1 MVAETPWRGMADEL
15 QELHYLKGAKFINQ
29 LKLIIYYGEFHL
41 VEGETNIYSAISE
54 QSDDFDNLI
63 NAARKAVEHGYHVY
77 ILPNP
82 RSCRTAD
89 FIFEKKGI
97 LGLYDLKTVYGKGS
111 VGTQL
116 LDSIGQT
123 NRILLNMTSD
133 YNPRALAKD
142 IKRYFERNGNA
153 IEVLIMKGTRTI
165 SVIREDTLGKSFVR
179 NFMMKYRQK

>member
-1 MVAETPWRGMADEL
+1 MTG
-15 QELHYLKGAKFINQ
+15 
-29 LKLIIYYGEFHL
+29 
-41 VEGETNIYSAISE
+41 
-54 QSDDFDNLI
+54 
-63 NAARKAVEHGYHVY
+63 
-77 ILPNP
+77 
-82 RSCRTAD
+82 
-89 FIFEKKGI
+89 FEKKGI